1 MMTERTI
8 TLKGRSVLDELNLD
22 SAFVAKAKLAIQISK
37 SIAEMNLSQ
46 REAAKRLPI
55 TQPKLSLVTRGKLD
69 GISQTMLEECLQAL
83 GHDIEIKISRRH
95 EGVGWLRVWEN
106 A

>member
-1 MMTERTI
+1 MQQTI
-8 TLKGRSVLDELNLD
+8 APKGRSVLDELNLG

-37 SIAEMNLSQ
+37 SIAEMKLSQ
-46 REAAKRLPI
+46 REAAKRLPLS
-55 TQPKLSLVTRGKLD
+55 QPKLSLVIRGKLD
-69 GISQTMLEECLQAL
+69 GISQAMLEECLQAL

-95 EGVGWLRVWEN
+95 EGVGQLRVLED

>member
-1 MMTERTI
+1 MQQTI
-8 TLKGRSVLDELNLD
+8 APKGRSVLDELNLG

-37 SIAEMNLSQ
+37 SIAEMKLSQ
-46 REAAKRLPI
+46 REAAKRLPLS
-55 TQPKLSLVTRGKLD
+55 QPKLSLVTRGKLE
-69 GISQTMLEECLQAL
+69 GISQAMLEECLQAL

-95 EGVGWLRVWEN
+95 EGVGQLRVLED

>member
-1 MMTERTI
+1 MPQTI
-8 TLKGRSVLDELNLD
+8 TPKGRSVLDELNLD

-37 SIAEMNLSQ
+37 SIAEMKLSQ
-46 REAAKRLPI
+46 REAAKRLPLS
-55 TQPKLSLVTRGKLD
+55 QPKLSLVIRGKLD
-69 GISQTMLEECLQAL
+69 GISQAMLEECLQAL

-95 EGVGWLRVWEN
+95 EGVGQLRVLED